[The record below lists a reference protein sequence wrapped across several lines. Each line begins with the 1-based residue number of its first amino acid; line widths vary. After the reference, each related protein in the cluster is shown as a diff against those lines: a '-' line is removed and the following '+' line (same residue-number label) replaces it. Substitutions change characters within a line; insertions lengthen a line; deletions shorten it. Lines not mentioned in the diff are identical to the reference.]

1 MDDFFERKTMNK
13 IGISTNCAMHLSL
26 EDALAALEPLTNL
39 VEIQCDANH
48 SLFRHASVLDR
59 FDLRYTIHAP
69 TADGNIAEPF
79 EPIRRASID
88 VLRET
93 AEIADT
99 AGAEKLVIHPG
110 FCLDPADREA
120 SVSALHKSIWELG
133 ALQKNYSV
141 RFVMENLGSMECCY
155 FQNTDLVQE
164 IRAAGLGLTLDVG
177 HANLT
182 GTLDAFLQEK
192 PDHFHLHDNKGIS
205 DEHAACGTGSVDF
218 TKILSTASGA
228 TLILEV
234 LRLEDVA
241 PSLDYLAALAW
252 KSNTE
257 E

>member
-1 MDDFFERKTMNK
+1 MNEV
-13 IGISTNCAMHLSL
+13 GISTNCVMPLPL
-26 EDALAALEPLTNL
+26 ERALAELEPLTNL

-48 SLFRHASVLDR
+48 SLFRHASVLDA

-93 AEIADT
+93 AEIADVV
-99 AGAEKLVIHPG
+99 GAEKLVIHPG
-110 FCLDPADREA
+110 FCLDPTCRKA
-120 SVSALHKSIWELG
+120 SVSALHKSIQELG
-133 ALQKNYSV
+133 ALQEEFSV
-141 RFVMENLGSMECCY
+141 RFVMENLGSMDCCY
-155 FQNTDLVQE
+155 FQNTELVQE

-205 DEHAACGTGSVDF
+205 DEHAACGTGTVDF
-218 TKILSTASGA
+218 GKILPEIKDA

-234 LRLEDVA
+234 LRLEDVK
-241 PSLDYLAALAW
+241 PSLEYLASLGY
-252 KSNTE
+252 
-257 E
+257 

>member
-1 MDDFFERKTMNK
+1 MNEV
-13 IGISTNCAMHLSL
+13 GISTNCVMHLSL
-26 EDALAALEPLTNL
+26 EEALATLEPLTNL

-69 TADGNIAEPF
+69 TADGNIAESF

-110 FCLDPADREA
+110 FCLDQTGREA
-120 SVSALHKSIWELG
+120 SVSALHRSIQELG
-133 ALQKNYSV
+133 ALQEEFSV

-155 FQNTDLVQE
+155 FQNTELVRE

-182 GTLDAFLQEK
+182 GMLDAFLQKK

-205 DEHAACGTGSVDF
+205 DEHAACGTGTVDF
-218 TKILSTASGA
+218 GKILPEIKDA

-234 LRLEDVA
+234 LRLEDVK
-241 PSLDYLAALAW
+241 PSLEYLASLGY
-252 KSNTE
+252 
-257 E
+257 

>member
-1 MDDFFERKTMNK
+1 MNDV
-13 IGISTNCAMHLSL
+13 GISTNCVMDLPL
-26 EDALAALEPLTNL
+26 ESALDTLGPLTNL
-39 VEIQCDANH
+39 VEIQCDAHH
-48 SLFRHASVLDR
+48 SLFRHASVLER

-69 TADGNIAEPF
+69 TSDGNIAEPF
-79 EPIRRASID
+79 EPIRRASIEVIRD
-88 VLRET
+88 T
-93 AEIADT
+93 AVIADQ

-120 SVSALHKSIWELG
+120 SFSALQTSIRDLG
-133 ALQKNYSV
+133 ILQETFSV
-141 RFVMENLGSMECCY
+141 RFVMENLGSMDCCF
-155 FQNTDLVQE
+155 FQSPKIVRI

-205 DEHAACGTGSVDF
+205 DEHAACGTGTVDF
-218 TKILSTASGA
+218 SSVLASAGDA

-241 PSLDYLAALAW
+241 PSMDYLASLGC
-252 KSNTE
+252 
-257 E
+257 

>member
-1 MDDFFERKTMNK
+1 MNE
-13 IGISTNCAMHLSL
+13 IGISTNCVMHLSL
-26 EDALAALEPLTNL
+26 EEALAELEPLTNL

-69 TADGNIAEPF
+69 TADGNIAESF

-88 VLRET
+88 VIRET

-110 FCLDPADREA
+110 FCLDQTGREA
-120 SVSALHKSIWELG
+120 SVSALHRSIQDLG
-133 ALQKNYSV
+133 TLQEEFSV

-155 FQNTDLVQE
+155 FQNTELVRE

-182 GTLDAFLQEK
+182 GTLDTFLQEK
-192 PDHFHLHDNKGIS
+192 PDHLHLHDNKGIC
-205 DEHAACGTGSVDF
+205 DEHAGCGTGTVDF
-218 TKILSTASGA
+218 AKILPEIRDA

-234 LRLEDVA
+234 LRLEDVK
-241 PSLDYLAALAW
+241 PSMDYLASLGY
-252 KSNTE
+252 
-257 E
+257 

>member
-1 MDDFFERKTMNK
+1 MNEV
-13 IGISTNCAMHLSL
+13 GISTNCVMHLSL
-26 EDALAALEPLTNL
+26 EEALATLEPLTNL

-69 TADGNIAEPF
+69 TADGNIAESF

-99 AGAEKLVIHPG
+99 AGVEKLVIHPG
-110 FCLDPADREA
+110 FCLDQTGREA
-120 SVSALHKSIWELG
+120 SVSALHRSIQELG
-133 ALQKNYSV
+133 ALQEEFSV

-155 FQNTDLVQE
+155 FQNTELVQE

-182 GTLDAFLQEK
+182 GMLDAFLQEK

-205 DEHAACGTGSVDF
+205 DEHAACGTGTVDF
-218 TKILSTASGA
+218 GKILPEIRNA

-234 LRLEDVA
+234 LKLEDVK
-241 PSLDYLAALAW
+241 PSMDYLASLGY
-252 KSNTE
+252 
-257 E
+257 